1 MPKNSHRRNGIDH
14 LQGQVLES
22 ESVMLACATA
32 DASSAVFL
40 RLCRYPGAGT
50 TWLWA
55 RVITP
60 GINCHLNDNYLPC
73 SNVPLKLE
81 AAAVE
86 YYGEDREMLT
96 LWREGDRARPLRC
109 GARGT
114 MPMYREDEAGRGA
127 TSVALEATFT
137 PLRAHAGL
145 LAGRTEIMGRA
156 HVDIVAG
163 AERFSFD
170 GLGQFHE
177 QPQTAARF
185 VTPFTYMSLWGEKLS
200 AVALFTA
207 ASSGGYIFRD
217 GRLARAATFAVSPPA
232 SERFVRMALEDGST
246 FDSVAHRVHAYSVP
260 IYGRDW
266 HGSFVT
272 IEAGANRAAG
282 MINDWNEDALPKPIE
297 KETNRARRF
306 FH

>member
-1 MPKNSHRRNGIDH
+1 MQKDLNRRNGIDH
-14 LQGQVLES
+14 LEGQALES

-40 RLCRYPGAGT
+40 RLCRYPSAGT

-55 RVITP
+55 RVIAP
-60 GINCHLNDNYLPC
+60 HINCHLNDNYLPC

-81 AAAVE
+81 AAAVQ
-86 YYGEDREMLT
+86 YSTEDRALLT
-96 LWREGDRARPLRC
+96 LWREGDRAQPLRC
-109 GARGT
+109 GARAE
-114 MPMYREDEAGRGA
+114 MSMYRDGDAAAGRGA
-127 TSVALEATFT
+127 VSLSLQAAFT

-145 LAGRTEIMGRA
+145 LAERTEIMGSA
-156 HVDIVAG
+156 HIEIAAG

-185 VTPFTYMSLWGEKLS
+185 VTPFTYMSLWGEKFS

-217 GRLARAATFAVSPPA
+217 GRLVRATTFAVSPPA
-232 SERFVRMALEDGST
+232 PERFIRMSLGDGGV
-246 FDSVAHRVHAYSVP
+246 FDAAAHRVHSYGVP
-260 IYGRDW
+260 IYGRIW

-272 IEAGANRAAG
+272 INTGADDGTGRIAG
-282 MINDWNEDALPKPIE
+282 MINGWDENALPSWTAE
-297 KETNRARRF
+297 
-306 FH
+306 